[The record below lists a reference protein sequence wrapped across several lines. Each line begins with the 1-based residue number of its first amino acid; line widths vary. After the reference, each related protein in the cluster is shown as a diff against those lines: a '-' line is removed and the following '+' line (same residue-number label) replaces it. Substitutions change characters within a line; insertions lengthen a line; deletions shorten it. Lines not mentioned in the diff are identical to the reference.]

1 MDKRLMNVSLLGLS
15 FMLVFT
21 AFQTMGNIEKTI
33 LASIQND
40 YPTFTGD
47 GYTSLSIIYVVFA
60 LSNWVSPTIISY
72 AGSRMSM
79 FVGACCYTL
88 FLISFLWPSTVLL
101 YLMSVLIGFG
111 ASIIWT
117 GQGTYLTLNS
127 DSTTMSRNSG
137 IFWALL
143 QMSMFLGNTFVFF
156 VLHDKSHV
164 DESTRTLLF
173 TVLSVVC
180 FLGTLLFL
188 LLRSP
193 VSSEGT
199 ENEQGIPLSI
209 INELKNSVALF
220 LTEDMCLLNMSFFFT
235 GLHLSFYSGVY
246 SSSIGFT
253 KKIGPNSKQLVGLS
267 GILIG
272 VGEIIGGF
280 LFSILGKKTTT
291 TTEVESKGFSHSA
304 VVALGFIV
312 NIVAYGLIFINLPDD
327 SPFQD
332 TDTISFIQPN
342 QYIAIFCSFLL
353 GFGDSCFN
361 TQIYNVIGKKYSE
374 NSAPAMALFKFMQS
388 IAAALSF
395 FYSNLFG
402 MYVQLTLL
410 MITLIMGTLSF
421 FKVDKSLENRYKE
434 Y

>member
-1 MDKRLMNVSLLGLS
+1 
-15 FMLVFT
+15 MLIIKKIVL
-21 AFQTMGNIEKTI
+21 E
-33 LASIQND
+33 SIQND

-47 GYTSLSIIYVVFA
+47 GYISLSIIYVVFA
-60 LSNWVSPTIISY
+60 LSSWVSPSIVSCV
-72 AGSRMSM
+72 GSRKSM
-79 FVGACCYTL
+79 FIGSCCYTL
-88 FLISFLWPSTVLL
+88 FLISFLLPSTELL
-101 YLMSVLIGFG
+101 YLMSALIGLG

-127 DSTTMSRNSG
+127 DPTTMSRNSG

-143 QMSMFLGNTFVFF
+143 QMSMFLGNTFVYF
-156 VLHDKSHV
+156 VLRDKSHL

-173 TVLSVVC
+173 TVLTVVC

-188 LLRSP
+188 LLRSS
-193 VSSEGT
+193 VSFEGA

-209 INELKNSVALF
+209 TNELKNSIALF

-235 GLHLSFYSGVY
+235 GLHLSFFSGVY

-253 KKIGPNSKQLVGLS
+253 KQIGPNSKQLVGLS
-267 GILIG
+267 GVFIG
-272 VGEIIGGF
+272 AGEIIGGL

-291 TTEVESKGFSHSA
+291 AELGSKGFGHSA
-304 VVALGFIV
+304 VVALGFII
-312 NIVAYGLIFINLPDD
+312 NIIAYGLIFINLPDD
-327 SPFQD
+327 APFKD

-361 TQIYNVIGKKYSE
+361 TQLYNVIGQKYSE
-374 NSAPAMALFKFMQS
+374 NSAPAIALFNFMKS
-388 IAAALSF
+388 IAAAISF

-410 MITLIMGTLSF
+410 MITLIMGSLSF

-434 Y
+434 F

>member
-1 MDKRLMNVSLLGLS
+1 MDKRLLNVSLLGLA
-15 FMLVFT
+15 FMFVFT

-33 LASIQND
+33 LKSIQND
-40 YPTFTGD
+40 YPSFTGD

-60 LSNWVSPTIISY
+60 LCNWISPSIVSF
-72 AGSRMSM
+72 AGSRIAM
-79 FVGACCYTL
+79 FIGSCCYTM
-88 FLISFLWPSTVLL
+88 FLVSFLWPTTFLL
-101 YLMSVLIGFG
+101 YFMSAIIGFG
-111 ASIIWT
+111 ASVIWT
-117 GQGTYLTLNS
+117 GQGAYLTLNS
-127 DSTTMSRNSG
+127 DSSTMSRNSG

-156 VLHDKSHV
+156 VLRDKNHL
-164 DESTRTLLF
+164 DESTRTLVF
-173 TVLSVVC
+173 TVLIAVC

-199 ENEQGIPLSI
+199 ENERGETLSPI
-209 INELKNSVALF
+209 QEIKNSFTLF

-253 KKIGPNSKQLVGLS
+253 TTMGTNSKQLVGLS

-272 VGEIIGGF
+272 VGEILGGF
-280 LFSILGKKTTT
+280 LFSILGKKSSDNNI
-291 TTEVESKGFSHSA
+291 ESKGFSHSA
-304 VVALGFIV
+304 VVALGFII

-327 SPFQD
+327 SPFGD
-332 TDTISFIQPN
+332 TTAKSFIEPN
-342 QYIAIFCSFLL
+342 QYLAILCSFLL

-361 TQIYNVIGKKYSE
+361 TQIYNVIGQRYSE

-388 IAAALSF
+388 IAAAISF
-395 FYSNLFG
+395 FYSNHFG
-402 MYVQLTLL
+402 MYVQLILL
-410 MITLIMGTLSF
+410 VITLIMGTLSF
-421 FKVDKSLENRYKE
+421 FKVDKSIDNRYKVF
-434 Y
+434 

>member
-1 MDKRLMNVSLLGLS
+1 
-15 FMLVFT
+15 
-21 AFQTMGNIEKTI
+21 
-33 LASIQND
+33 
-40 YPTFTGD
+40 
-47 GYTSLSIIYVVFA
+47 
-60 LSNWVSPTIISY
+60 
-72 AGSRMSM
+72 MS
-79 FVGACCYTL
+79 A
-88 FLISFLWPSTVLL
+88 
-101 YLMSVLIGFG
+101 LIGLG

-127 DSTTMSRNSG
+127 DPTTMSRNSG

-143 QMSMFLGNTFVFF
+143 QMSMFLGNTFVYF
-156 VLHDKSHV
+156 VLRDKSHL

-173 TVLSVVC
+173 TVLTVVC

-188 LLRSP
+188 LLRSS
-193 VSSEGT
+193 VSFEGA

-209 INELKNSVALF
+209 TNELKNSIALF

-235 GLHLSFYSGVY
+235 GLHLSFFSGVY

-253 KKIGPNSKQLVGLS
+253 KQIGPNSKQLVGLS
-267 GILIG
+267 GVFIG
-272 VGEIIGGF
+272 AGEIIGGL

-291 TTEVESKGFSHSA
+291 AELGSKGFGHSA
-304 VVALGFIV
+304 VVALGFII
-312 NIVAYGLIFINLPDD
+312 NIIAYGLIFINLPDD
-327 SPFQD
+327 APFKD

-361 TQIYNVIGKKYSE
+361 TQLYNVIGQKYSE
-374 NSAPAMALFKFMQS
+374 NSAPAIALFNFMKS
-388 IAAALSF
+388 IAAAISF

-410 MITLIMGTLSF
+410 MITLIMGSLSF

-434 Y
+434 F